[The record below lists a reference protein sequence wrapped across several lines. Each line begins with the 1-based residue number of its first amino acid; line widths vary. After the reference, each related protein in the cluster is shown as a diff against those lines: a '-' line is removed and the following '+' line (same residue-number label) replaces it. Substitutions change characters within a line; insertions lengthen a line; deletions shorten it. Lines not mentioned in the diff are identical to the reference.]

1 MALRASPARPDVAYD
16 ALRAA
21 LAAAEVVRREQLAS
35 HGQLV
40 CTDFRI
46 NAAVAA
52 AAAAMRAHPSHAFR
66 DSPGLALLDA
76 HGSLRLVTDLVH
88 EDDALC
94 LALACRALRD
104 ALWARFPQSKVFS
117 EMSEDSQ
124 SEAESEAEFG
134 SEKSP
139 PAESPGHRLFR
150 FCTRDAAVVATVPRL
165 LWARGL
171 RDRPPWLPGAEA
183 WRTLVQI
190 NTHGGRKICETIA
203 RAGGLAALQ
212 WVRANGCNWDEDTC
226 SAAARGGHLAVL
238 QWARAN
244 GCEWDEY
251 TCRDAARGGHLA
263 VLQWARANGCDW
275 DEETCR
281 DAAAGGHLAVLHW
294 ARVNDCDWDT
304 FTCSAAAGGGHLA
317 VLQWARANGCD
328 WNRAECLTVA
338 PAGSETREWIQ
349 AQPA

>member
-1 MALRASPARPDVAYD
+1 MLRGTPSVRLSRAARRAPGRRVGAMALRAGSPARPDVAYD

-165 LWARGL
+165 LWARDL
-171 RDRPPWLPGAEA
+171 RDRPDWLLGAEA
-183 WRTLVQI
+183 LPKSRCTEARSAKRSRGRAAWRRCS
-190 NTHGGRKICETIA
+190 GRGPT
-203 RAGGLAALQ
+203 AATGT
-212 WVRANGCNWDEDTC
+212 RKR
-226 SAAARGGHLAVL
+226 AAR
-238 QWARAN
+238 R
-244 GCEWDEY
+244 
-251 TCRDAARGGHLA
+251 RS
-263 VLQWARANGCDW
+263 
-275 DEETCR
+275 
-281 DAAAGGHLAVLHW
+281 AGTL
-294 ARVNDCDWDT
+294 
-304 FTCSAAAGGGHLA
+304 
-317 VLQWARANGCD
+317 
-328 WNRAECLTVA
+328 
-338 PAGSETREWIQ
+338 P
-349 AQPA
+349 